1 MIVERAARF
10 KGPMHYLMRRGFS
23 RGKGDAG
30 WLPRGLVILHAMR
43 PLAELDLVPVL
54 QSNAAIICSDCWTK
68 Q

>member
-1 MIVERAARF
+1 VIVERAARF

-30 WLPRGLVILHAMR
+30 LLSRGIVILHAIR

-54 QSNAAIICSDCWTK
+54 QSNTAIICSDCWTK